1 MLFRS
6 PRVKITP
13 AVQQIFTL
21 TAQMEDNARAAAARA
36 DALLKPRPEGR
47 GFAGRYDQ
55 ALQWQADVLERLR
68 LSRVHTPVVWALG
81 ERMTASSCTD
91 APCRASDWR
100 DSLLA
105 DWYTRLSREMPQ
117 VQVWMSP
124 WASDPR
130 LQLIGLR
137 WPEATPSER
146 LLPLNQT
153 CPVGWQCLVG
163 LGWP

>member
-1 MLFRS
+1 MFRVN
-6 PRVKITP
+6 RVPPKGW
-13 AVQQIFTL
+13 
-21 TAQMEDNARAAAARA
+21 
-36 DALLKPRPEGR
+36 ALLDAVLALAVWSSVGI
-47 GFAGRYDQ
+47 GLMMQTHVAMQQQSAAWRYDQ

>member
-1 MLFRS
+1 MFRVNRAP
-6 PRVKITP
+6 PRGW
-13 AVQQIFTL
+13 
-21 TAQMEDNARAAAARA
+21 
-36 DALLKPRPEGR
+36 ALLDAVLALAVWSSVGI
-47 GFAGRYDQ
+47 GLMMQTHVAMQQQSAAWRYDQ

-105 DWYTRLSREMPQ
+105 DWQTRMRLDLPQAQAWLAPWSGNTQ
-117 VQVWMSP
+117 VQV
-124 WASDPR
+124 
-130 LQLIGLR
+130 LGLR
-137 WPEATPSER
+137 WPERGVPMQN
-146 LLPLNQT
+146 LPVNGET
-153 CPVGWQCLVG
+153 CPADWRCLVT